1 MRARL
6 AVVESRLAELTKAID
21 ESRSDDAVLLH
32 ELMQLAA
39 EVETDTATCSTRF
52 AATRAYYGI
61 VQQRMADLRGSSV
74 PGMTGVFTFLNR
86 RLIPAVATVEATATR
101 LSDSATHLARA
112 ADLLRTRV
120 NITTEQQNQELLRSL
135 DRGQQVQLRLQ
146 ETVEGL
152 SIAAISYYVV
162 GLVGY
167 AAKGAKG
174 LGLHVNP
181 DLVTG
186 ASIPLVVAGVWW
198 TLRRVKARVHGP
210 GR

>member
-1 MRARL
+1 
-6 AVVESRLAELTKAID
+6 LTKAID
-21 ESRSDDAVLLH
+21 ESGADDAALLH

-39 EVETDTATCSTRF
+39 EVETDMATCSTQF
-52 AATRAYYGI
+52 AATRAYSGI
-61 VQQRMADLRGSSV
+61 VEQRVADLRGSSV

-86 RLIPAVATVEATATR
+86 RLIPAMATVEATATW
-101 LSDSATHLARA
+101 LSDAAAHLARA

-120 NITTEQQNQELLRSL
+120 NITTERQNQELLRSL
-135 DRGQQVQLRLQ
+135 DRGQRMQLRLQ

-162 GLVGY
+162 GLAGY
-167 AAKGAKG
+167 VVKGAKG
-174 LGLHVNP
+174 LGLQLNA

-186 ASIPLVVAGVWW
+186 GVVPFAVAGVWW
-198 TLRRVKARVHGP
+198 TMRRVKARVHGP